1 MQPEEAP
8 EASTES
14 GEGETKGWS
23 KTGVLTMGLEMQ
35 NASLCTKLES
45 VHMPAVVGSGINEDN
60 HEKYGETGN
69 RRMAM
74 LGKRED
80 ES

>member
-1 MQPEEAP
+1 MQPEETP

-14 GEGETKGWS
+14 GEGETKGW
-23 KTGVLTMGLEMQ
+23 TGVLTMDLEMQ